1 MEKILI
7 MDDCGD
13 FRSLV
18 RDILIE
24 DGYEV
29 LEAADGNEGLQ
40 LYHRNPV
47 SIVIIDMLMP
57 KKDGLETI
65 MELRKLPSRAK
76 IIAVSGGGRIPPTEY
91 LDMASTSGID
101 YTFTKPIDPNALLS
115 TIRQILDKEK
125 APL

>member
-1 MEKILI
+1 